1 MNDRL
6 NPSAAAFVF
15 DAGINEIHFAANV
28 NELLSDSGSALCA
41 LADILDAVD
50 EERFKGD
57 YPHAGLGYLLKIIGG
72 ETLQHA
78 DQVRELLATAYAASV
93 STKRSPA

>member
-1 MNDRL
+1 MSGL
-6 NPSAAAFVF
+6 TP
-15 DAGINEIHFAANV
+15 IQMAANV
-28 NELLSDSGSALCA
+28 NDRISESGRALCA

-50 EERFKGD
+50 EERIKAD

-78 DQVRELLATAYAASV
+78 DDVRELLAAAHAASANADA
-93 STKRSPA
+93 PLIG

>member
-1 MNDRL
+1 MSGL
-6 NPSAAAFVF
+6 TP
-15 DAGINEIHFAANV
+15 IQMAANV
-28 NELLSDSGSALCA
+28 SELISDSGLALCA

-57 YPHAGLGYLLKIIGG
+57 YPHAHLGYLLKIIGG

-78 DQVRELLATAYAASV
+78 HQVQELLAAAHAASANADA
-93 STKRSPA
+93 PLIG